1 VAAACPAI
9 GLQWA
14 ICRRRGAEALEIVPV
29 APTSRTVQARD
40 RALEQALDLESAPD
54 LALEIGPWQE
64 RGRLATAVPQ
74 IAICRTFWIYQVA
87 DVAASAAALDRTDSE
102 TRRRDS
108 AARW

>member
-1 VAAACPAI
+1 
-9 GLQWA
+9 
-14 ICRRRGAEALEIVPV
+14 
-29 APTSRTVQARD
+29 
-40 RALEQALDLESAPD
+40 LEQALDLESAPD

-108 AARW
+108 AARWPGELRLSSCRIDRVSCPRVLD